1 MDGKP
6 ERRGRSTL
14 EQAEEEFLE
23 AIARDEGE
31 NRSSDEHLM
40 FYRVAESVRRA
51 CETEGLGPNE
61 LRARLTQARRT
72 LSDVAVALNL
82 NRRGSAPGK
91 LWEKPPYHTLTARP
105 EDWYEARDRKSTR
118 LNSSHY
124 FASRM
129 PSSA

>member
-1 MDGKP
+1 
-6 ERRGRSTL
+6 
-14 EQAEEEFLE
+14 
-23 AIARDEGE
+23 
-31 NRSSDEHLM
+31 M

-105 EDWYEARDRKSTR
+105 EDWYEASPVSVDQLDHARSQAHTSE
-118 LNSSHY
+118 L
-124 FASRM
+124 
-129 PSSA
+129 PSLIRTSNAA